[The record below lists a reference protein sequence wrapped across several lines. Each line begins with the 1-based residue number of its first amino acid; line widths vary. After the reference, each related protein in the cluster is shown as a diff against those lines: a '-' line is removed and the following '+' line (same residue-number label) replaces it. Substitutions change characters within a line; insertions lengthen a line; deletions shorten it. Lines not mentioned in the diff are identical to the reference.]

1 VNYALGPRFEQ
12 ALVYAHTVHAPQRR
26 KGSDTPYVAHLLAVA
41 ALVIEDGAAA
51 GELRED
57 EVIAALLHDAP
68 EDQGGAA
75 RLADIRGRF
84 GDRVADIVAAC
95 SDTFE
100 TPKPPWRERKQAYI
114 DHLAETSDAGVLRV
128 SLADKVHNARAVLTD
143 YRELGDELWSR
154 FNRDA
159 DTPWYYYRL
168 VEIFSE
174 RAPGPLADELA
185 RTVVELERLIA
196 ENGS

>member
-1 VNYALGPRFEQ
+1 MLGPRFEQ
-12 ALVYAHTVHAPQRR
+12 ALAYAHVVHAAQRR

-41 ALVIEDGAAA
+41 ALVIEDAAVA

-57 EVIAALLHDAP
+57 EVIAALLHDAA
-68 EDQGGAA
+68 EDHGGEA

-100 TPKPPWRERKQAYI
+100 TPKPPWRVRKQAYL
-114 DHLAETSDAGVLRV
+114 DHLAATTDTGILRV
-128 SLADKVHNARAVLTD
+128 SLADKVHNARAILLD
-143 YRELGDELWSR
+143 YRRLGDALWTR

-159 DTPWYYYRL
+159 NTPWYYESL
-168 VEIFSE
+168 VAIFSE

-185 RTVVELERLIA
+185 TTVAELDRLID
-196 ENGS
+196 EGRS